1 MTLGSTHAIALAGL
15 EGRLVEVEAHLSN
28 ALPGLI
34 VSGLPDAACRQAPE
48 RIRAAAESSGLP
60 LPSRKIVVNLSPAAL
75 PKNGTGFD
83 LAIAVAILAAMEVI
97 PHRHVREVVHLGEL
111 GLDGAVRPVAGVL
124 PSVVAALRAGARDVV
139 VPRANLA
146 EASLIDGVRVHG
158 IGSLKEIVLAYGE
171 QGDPANWP
179 IAPHLPGS
187 GAGGRPVADLADVS
201 GQAQARAALEVAAA
215 GGHHLL
221 LSGPPGSGKTMLAER
236 MAGILPPLDLASALE
251 VLSIRSLLGTAS
263 VSTGLDLTPPYV
275 APHHGASLA
284 AMIGGGSGIVRPGAV
299 SAAHLG
305 VLFLDEAPQ
314 FKQDVLQALRQPLEA
329 GAVTIARACSTV
341 TFPARFQL
349 VLAANPCPCG
359 HGHGKAV
366 RCTCTPM
373 ARRAYAAR
381 LSGPVLDRIEVQ
393 VHVPAVTRAA
403 SVAVA
408 GEHTAPVAERVA
420 RARAAA
426 AQRWRALSGAPSG
439 LTNGRVPG
447 RVLRVGSFRLPPG
460 ITADLDR
467 ALERGLLSLRGYD
480 RTLRVAWTRA
490 DLAGHTSPDA
500 DDVGLALLLRAGT
513 QQAA

>member
-1 MTLGSTHAIALAGL
+1 M
-15 EGRLVEVEAHLSN
+15 
-28 ALPGLI
+28 
-34 VSGLPDAACRQAPE
+34 
-48 RIRAAAESSGLP
+48 
-60 LPSRKIVVNLSPAAL
+60 
-75 PKNGTGFD
+75 
-83 LAIAVAILAAMEVI
+83 
-97 PHRHVREVVHLGEL
+97 
-111 GLDGAVRPVAGVL
+111 
-124 PSVVAALRAGARDVV
+124 
-139 VPRANLA
+139 
-146 EASLIDGVRVHG
+146 AS
-158 IGSLKEIVLAYGE
+158 KA
-171 QGDPANWP
+171 
-179 IAPHLPGS
+179 
-187 GAGGRPVADLADVS
+187 ADVS

-329 GAVTIARACSTV
+329 GAVTIARARSTV

-381 LSGPVLDRIEVQ
+381 LSGPVLDRIDVQ

-408 GEHTAPVAERVA
+408 GEHTAPVAERVT